1 METRTKHFRKRDAI
15 LTCLRSTETH
25 PSAEWIYENV
35 RQEIPDISLAT
46 VYRNLALFKEQGM
59 ISSLGTVK
67 GIERFDANT
76 APHVHY
82 ICTSCGDVVD
92 LPQITVPEEMKNA
105 ILDEITAE
113 DQEGLKEV
121 LTKYGFELSDVDYTN
136 FKKIVNM
143 Q

>member
-35 RQEIPDISLAT
+35 RPEIPDISLAT

-67 GIERFDANT
+67 GIERFDANP

-82 ICTSCGDVVD
+82 ICTSCGDGVD
-92 LPQITVPEEMKNA
+92 LPQTTVPEEMNSA
-105 ILDEITAE
+105 AAHASGGRVDCC
-113 DQEGLKEV
+113 Q
-121 LTKYGFELSDVDYTN
+121 LTFTGICGNCRE
-136 FKKIVNM
+136 
-143 Q
+143 